1 LQNKCSVAELNFRI
15 WSNYQNKITAWPVG
29 GAPPNWESLPFELHK
44 TCDPKKVMI
53 FSPHPDD
60 DVICMGATME
70 KLNKQGHEVFVA
82 YQTSGA
88 FAVMYDNVV
97 KNLKFT
103 TELSELLGLEDT
115 ERLQNYSKQIIDHM
129 SSKKPGE
136 GDHADVQTIKA
147 LSRQVEAHQAAIKT
161 GVKTENIFNIN

>member
-97 KNLKFT
+97 KTLNLLLNFRNYWDLKIQKDYRII
-103 TELSELLGLEDT
+103 LSKLLIICLVRSQVKET
-115 ERLQNYSKQIIDHM
+115 MRMYKQ
-129 SSKKPGE
+129 
-136 GDHADVQTIKA
+136 
-147 LSRQVEAHQAAIKT
+147 
-161 GVKTENIFNIN
+161 